1 MATPLTD
8 AINAL
13 TTYANEITGKSDTT
27 LSSAVGSL
35 ADGYGGGGVDWL
47 TYHSDTTVIRTGAQG
62 QPTIPVIP
70 GALVIIRCPDEQSGG
85 YANIFVSFSADGTKY
100 DYGVI
105 RGNKFTNDNRNY
117 TVEAGATVVTPKFQ
131 VFSAWMADHTITGV
145 PVYIVNN

>member
-13 TTYANEITGKSDTT
+13 TTYANEVTGKSDTT
-27 LSSAVGSL
+27 LSAAVGSL
-35 ADGYGGGGVDWL
+35 ADGYGGGGVDWI

-85 YANIFVSFSADGTKY
+85 YANIFASFSADGTKY